1 MTPGEASILLELKDG
16 IITMYHGTDQTVLHE
31 VEATSGMWEQ
41 MFDSITGVLY
51 NTPIKRHGFG
61 LVIDGKLCDCR
72 ACYAGS
78 VGLTPSAIENW
89 HGRRKC
95 RHNK

>member
-1 MTPGEASILLELKDG
+1 MNEL
-16 IITMYHGTDQTVLHE
+16 Y
-31 VEATSGMWEQ
+31 S
-41 MFDSITGVLY
+41 
-51 NTPIKRHGFG
+51 TPIKRPGVG

-78 VGLTPSAIENW
+78 VGLTPSAVENW

>member
-1 MTPGEASILLELKDG
+1 MNEQTKQDILVWAG
-16 IITMYHGTDQTVLHE
+16 I
-31 VEATSGMWEQ
+31 
-41 MFDSITGVLY
+41 
-51 NTPIKRHGFG
+51 G

-78 VGLTPSAIENW
+78 VGLTPSAVDNW